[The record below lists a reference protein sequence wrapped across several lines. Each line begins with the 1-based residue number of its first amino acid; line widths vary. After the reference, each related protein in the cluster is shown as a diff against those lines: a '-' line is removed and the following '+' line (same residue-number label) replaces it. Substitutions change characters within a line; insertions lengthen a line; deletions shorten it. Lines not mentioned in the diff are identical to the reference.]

1 MAALH
6 IASVTTKLPLVAGR
20 DQHWY
25 ILRSRN
31 SSLGRAA
38 PNVEK
43 GIKVARRRKLKLDEI
58 GYWSEIKLDII
69 REYAKAYSTILAA
82 QEKPRFHHVYIDA
95 FAGAGV
101 HLSKTTGTE
110 VEGSPIIAANT
121 QPPFREYHFID
132 LDGVKVGNLRSI
144 FGQRQDI
151 HIHQGDCNDVLLRD
165 VLPHVRWD
173 DYRRGLCLLDPYGL
187 HLNWEVIQTAG
198 HLKTIDLF
206 LNFPIMDMN
215 MNVFWHNPEGVHETD
230 ICRMNSFWGDES
242 WRNIAYEPVR
252 TLFETED
259 KKTDNETVAAAFRE
273 RLRKVA
279 GFSNVPQPLPMR
291 NTKGAVVYYLFFGS
305 PKPVAQNIV
314 TDIFNKYRNRGEV

>member
-1 MAALH
+1 MEQMAALH

-101 HLSKTTGTE
+101 HLSKRLFQNTE
-110 VEGSPIIAANT
+110 
-121 QPPFREYHFID
+121 
-132 LDGVKVGNLRSI
+132 
-144 FGQRQDI
+144 
-151 HIHQGDCNDVLLRD
+151 
-165 VLPHVRWD
+165 
-173 DYRRGLCLLDPYGL
+173 
-187 HLNWEVIQTAG
+187 
-198 HLKTIDLF
+198 
-206 LNFPIMDMN
+206 
-215 MNVFWHNPEGVHETD
+215 
-230 ICRMNSFWGDES
+230 
-242 WRNIAYEPVR
+242 
-252 TLFETED
+252 
-259 KKTDNETVAAAFRE
+259 
-273 RLRKVA
+273 
-279 GFSNVPQPLPMR
+279 
-291 NTKGAVVYYLFFGS
+291 
-305 PKPVAQNIV
+305 IV
-314 TDIFNKYRNRGEV
+314 TLVASSL